1 MSQLY
6 QMQLSFDP
14 LEDRLQFRVNTHDK
28 AEYRFWFTRRYVR
41 LLWAVLLEM
50 LKEVEASKR
59 YTDPHI
65 QAAVLSFQ
73 HENLL
78 QQMDFSKP
86 FENGNQHYPLG
97 KPAVLL
103 SRISRKKREDGS
115 QLLCLHPKEGAGVD
129 LVLSENMLHS
139 LCKMLSETVKIA
151 EWDLRL
157 QITQTFP
164 TPPAYAQH
172 LN

>member
-50 LKEVEASKR
+50 LKEVEAGNR
-59 YTDPHI
+59 YTDPRV

-73 HENLL
+73 HENML

-86 FENGNQHYPLG
+86 FEANNQQYPLG
-97 KPAVLL
+97 DQAVLL
-103 SRISRKKREDGS
+103 SRISRKKRDDGS
-115 QLLCLHPKEGAGVD
+115 HLLCLHPKEGAGVD
-129 LVLSENMLHS
+129 LVLSESMLHS
-139 LCKMLSETVKIA
+139 LCKMLSETVKMA

-157 QITQTFP
+157 QIGQEFSSSH
-164 TPPAYAQH
+164 ARSV
-172 LN
+172 N